1 MRHHANAAMTGGSPA
16 AASRETPT
24 TMPIASPG
32 QAAGTRPGVEEDR
45 PIGEQRGQHTATA
58 LGDDALDGS
67 TIPVR
72 NGTAHWL
79 SRITAATARLAGNV
93 RRPPCARTAQGHRAS
108 NRSSTDRSAM

>member
-16 AASRETPT
+16 AASCGKLT

-32 QAAGTRPGVEEDR
+32 QAAVTWPDVEEDR

-58 LGDDALDGS
+58 LGDDALNGS

-72 NGTAHWL
+72 HGTAHRL

-93 RRPPCARTAQGHRAS
+93 RR
-108 NRSSTDRSAM
+108 